1 MAKASITADD
11 FGHVTLSYD
20 LEGERVIRSFTCP
33 DEGGYVSEL
42 TMRGVY
48 QVCER
53 LSSRGATLMCGNR
66 FGLIDKIRREY
77 RAMRAAEKRDAR
89 ALARKSQ

>member
-11 FGHVTLSYD
+11 FGRVTLSYD
-20 LEGERVIRSFTCP
+20 SECERVIRKFTCP
-33 DEGGYVSEL
+33 DEGGYVREL
-42 TMRGVY
+42 TAEGTV

-53 LSSRGATLMCGNR
+53 LSSRGATLMCGTR

-89 ALARKSQ
+89 AWGL